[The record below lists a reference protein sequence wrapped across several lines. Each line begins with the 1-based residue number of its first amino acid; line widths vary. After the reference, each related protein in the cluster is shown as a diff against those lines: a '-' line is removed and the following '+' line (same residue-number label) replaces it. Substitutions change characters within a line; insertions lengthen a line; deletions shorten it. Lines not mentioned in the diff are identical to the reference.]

1 MATVIRC
8 AKGPGGFKPA
18 GWVPSRFW
26 CQVACEQGQKADEP
40 GFVWSLAPFGS
51 CQVVADTAKGREP
64 LDGA

>member
-1 MATVIRC
+1 METVICC

-18 GWVPSRFW
+18 GWVLSRFW
-26 CQVACEQGQKADEP
+26 WEVACEQGQKVDRP
-40 GFVWSLAPFGS
+40 GFVRSLAPFGS